1 MKYEDPIME
10 FMKFEKL
17 DVICGSGFGQNP
29 DIEYGDDE
37 GGWE

>member
-1 MKYEDPIME
+1 MKYEEPIIEIMMFIE
-10 FMKFEKL
+10 N